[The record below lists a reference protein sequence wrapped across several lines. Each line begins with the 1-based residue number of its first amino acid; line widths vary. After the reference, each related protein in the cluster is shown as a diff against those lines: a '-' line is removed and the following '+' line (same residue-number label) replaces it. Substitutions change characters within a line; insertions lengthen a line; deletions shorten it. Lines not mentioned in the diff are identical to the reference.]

1 MSIRSVSVLIA
12 AGVVFTLAHSQ
23 PSGLLAF
30 EGATS
35 ETAVSETAVR
45 QAIQKSL
52 PYIEEKG
59 IYWIEKKKC
68 VSCHRVS
75 FMTWSLSAAARRGF
89 DVDLA
94 RVNDWIDWS
103 IEQGIPKPEGDK
115 PVVTKNADGLSQQ
128 LIARAE
134 YPSGETRTEAWN
146 KYVDLISAEQS
157 ADGSWKP
164 AGQLPGQKRKLDET
178 ADVSAAWH
186 ALALTRELASET
198 DSARK
203 GKLASTVNAATKS
216 FDARK
221 EAASTEWYV
230 VQLLLALETSD
241 ESAVDVA
248 TKELVTLQKSD
259 GSWGWLKS
267 DPGDALATGMAVYAL
282 ERSTSAATLTDEAVQ
297 SGIKFLV
304 GTQRDDGSWAV
315 KGTKEKKKA
324 NIEETAVYWGT
335 TWAAIALLETLPAAQ

>member
-1 MSIRSVSVLIA
+1 
-12 AGVVFTLAHSQ
+12 
-23 PSGLLAF
+23 
-30 EGATS
+30 
-35 ETAVSETAVR
+35 
-45 QAIQKSL
+45 
-52 PYIEEKG
+52 
-59 IYWIEKKKC
+59 
-68 VSCHRVS
+68 
-75 FMTWSLSAAARRGF
+75 MTWSLSAAARRGF

-94 RVNDWIDWS
+94 RVNEWIDWS
-103 IEQGIPKPEGDK
+103 IEQGIPKPAGDK

-146 KYVDLISAEQS
+146 KYVDLISTEQS

-186 ALALTRELASET
+186 ALALTRELASAT
-198 DSARK
+198 DPARK
-203 GKLASTVNAATKS
+203 EKLMSTVNAATKS
-216 FDARK
+216 FGARK

-230 VQLLLALETSD
+230 VRLLLALETGD
-241 ESAVDVA
+241 DSAVDA
-248 TKELVTLQKSD
+248 TTKELLALQKSD

-267 DPGDALATGMAVYAL
+267 DTGDALATGMAIYAL
-282 ERSTSAATLTDEAVQ
+282 EKSTAASTDAAVQ
-297 SGIKFLV
+297 SAIKFLV
-304 GTQRDDGSWAV
+304 ETQRDDGSWAV

-335 TWAAIALLETLPAAQ
+335 TWAAIGLLETLPVAQ

>member
-12 AGVVFTLAHSQ
+12 AGVVFAPAHSL
-23 PSGLLAF
+23 PSGLLAS
-30 EGATS
+30 EGAT
-35 ETAVSETAVR
+35 SETAVR

-52 PYIEEKG
+52 PYIEKQG

-94 RVNDWIDWS
+94 RVNEWIDWS
-103 IEQGIPKPEGDK
+103 IEQGIPKPAGDK

-146 KYVDLISAEQS
+146 KYVDLISAEQN
-157 ADGSWKP
+157 ADGSWMP

-186 ALALTRELASET
+186 ALALTRELASAT
-198 DSARK
+198 DPARK
-203 GKLASTVNAATKS
+203 EKLMSTVNAATKS
-216 FDARK
+216 FGARK

-230 VQLLLALETSD
+230 VRLLLALETGD
-241 ESAVDVA
+241 DSAVDA
-248 TKELVTLQKSD
+248 TTKELLALQKSD

-267 DPGDALATGMAVYAL
+267 DPGDALATGMAIYAL
-282 ERSTSAATLTDEAVQ
+282 EKSTAASTDAAVQ
-297 SGIKFLV
+297 SAIKFLV
-304 GTQRDDGSWAV
+304 ETQRDDGSWAV

-335 TWAAIALLETLPAAQ
+335 TWAAIGLLETLPVAQ

>member
-12 AGVVFTLAHSQ
+12 AGVVFAPAHSL
-23 PSGLLAF
+23 PSGLLAS
-30 EGATS
+30 EGAT
-35 ETAVSETAVR
+35 SETAVR

-52 PYIEEKG
+52 PYIEKQG

-94 RVNDWIDWS
+94 RVNEWIDWS
-103 IEQGIPKPEGDK
+103 IEQGIPKPAGDK

-146 KYVDLISAEQS
+146 KYVDLISAEQN
-157 ADGSWKP
+157 ADGSWMP

-186 ALALTRELASET
+186 ALALTRELASAT
-198 DSARK
+198 DPARK
-203 GKLASTVNAATKS
+203 EKLMSTVNAATKS
-216 FDARK
+216 FGARK

-230 VQLLLALETSD
+230 VRLLLALETGD
-241 ESAVDVA
+241 DSAVDA
-248 TKELVTLQKSD
+248 TTKELLALQKSD

-267 DPGDALATGMAVYAL
+267 DPGDALATGMAIYAL
-282 ERSTSAATLTDEAVQ
+282 EKSTEASTDAAVQ
-297 SGIKFLV
+297 SAIKFLV
-304 GTQRDDGSWAV
+304 ETQRDDGSWAV

-335 TWAAIALLETLPAAQ
+335 TWAAIGLLETLPVAQ